1 VYGYKSISNPIY
13 MITKYMKIKNKK
25 INMSTKTHII
35 KSHNI
40 GNHIKIKGITST
52 LFSNNQT
59 KPNPY

>member
-1 VYGYKSISNPIY
+1 

-59 KPNPY
+59 KPKPY